1 MNRSAPISLLLQAK
15 AGPGLAPPENS
26 QARVPESGGG
36 GAEYGLPEGSGSE
49 NDGCSGQM
57 PVSSTPT
64 ITLSPALSC
73 PPSRFHTV
81 GAPMKVG
88 VRSVSRCCSSSGY
101 TATTPGSLLSASI

>member
-36 GAEYGLPEGSGSE
+36 GAEYGLPDGSGSE
-49 NDGCSGQM
+49 NEGCSGQM

-64 ITLSPALSC
+64 ITFSPALSW
-73 PPSRFHTV
+73 PPSCV
-81 GAPMKVG
+81 QAVVAPMKAG
-88 VRSVSRCCSSSGY
+88 VRSVSRCCNVSG
-101 TATTPGSLLSASI
+101 